1 MALLL
6 DRVDCDIVEHS
17 TLAPRT
23 ISGSR
28 KRGSEPTSRGTPS
41 SEAIMKPQL
50 IAIAL
55 AAFLAT
61 PLLAGRGGGG
71 SSHSGGSHGG
81 STTRSSSSSSDSKPM
96 YVNGYTRKDGTYVSG
111 YWRSA
116 PGTAVHN
123 PKNERETAAW
133 S

>member
-71 SSHSGGSHGG
+71 SSHSGGLHGG
-81 STTRSSSSSSDSKPM
+81 GTNCRSSSPTASKPM
-96 YVNGYTRKDGTYVSG
+96 YGNGFTREYGTFV
-111 YWRSA
+111 
-116 PGTAVHN
+116 
-123 PKNERETAAW
+123 
-133 S
+133 